1 MLNFLQKSKLIALVL
16 FVIVVLQSGHA
27 MQTIIPGIGSVLYIP
42 VALGALILFV
52 ALYRKQV
59 SKSLLVLFAFVLM
72 IALTSIAYEGVGF
85 SYYLSLFY
93 MIFAAFAISE
103 LYPFE
108 KLIKVYLWVMT
119 VTSIVALIGYI
130 MLTILGSLSF
140 LPQMTNH
147 NDIVYQVGI
156 IYNYIPLVP
165 DRNCGMFWEPGLFAT
180 HLAFA
185 FLFELI
191 TKEKASIFRLIL
203 FSACIFTANSSA
215 GFVLW
220 FLCILLI
227 FLRKERKGAYGT
239 IKPVLSFLLIC
250 VAIAFVL
257 NFDTILS
264 QTSLGENPYF
274 QKLASENVGDSSR
287 SNAVSHNMEIFMTD
301 PLFGAGYHTVSAN
314 MDYVADTSTSTYL
327 MSIFGIFGALY
338 TVFWVYG
345 VATMKRLNFL
355 SKIVVFVIIMLIV
368 NKEPHHQLL
377 FTWILLFYFIK
388 LDSLK
393 PPQSKKVEQ
402 ELPKETNEI

>member
-1 MLNFLQKSKLIALVL
+1 MLKFLQKSKLLALVMI
-16 FVIVVLQSGHA
+16 VIITLQSGHA
-27 MQTIIPGIGSVLYIP
+27 LQTVITGISSLVYIP
-42 VALGALILFV
+42 AAVGVLIVLV
-52 ALYRKQV
+52 TLHRRV
-59 SKSLLVLFAFVLM
+59 TTKSLLVLFAFVLM
-72 IALTSIAYEGVGF
+72 LLFTAVAHEGAGS
-85 SYYLSLFY
+85 SYYLSMFF

-103 LYPFE
+103 LYSFE

-119 VTSIVALIGYI
+119 ITSVIALIGYI
-130 MLTILGSLSF
+130 ALTILGSLSF
-140 LPQMTNH
+140 LPEMTNQ
-147 NDIVYQVGI
+147 NDVIYQVGV

-185 FLFELI
+185 FLFEMV
-191 TKEKASIFRLIL
+191 TKEKANIFRLIL
-203 FSACIFTANSSA
+203 FSVCIFTANSSA

-220 FLCILLI
+220 FLCVLLF

-239 IKPVLSFLLIC
+239 IKPVLSFLLVC
-250 VAIAFVL
+250 GAIAFIL
-257 NFDTILS
+257 NFDTILM

-274 QKLASENVGDSSR
+274 KKLLAENVGDSSR
-287 SNAVSHNMEIFMTD
+287 SNAVSHNLEIFMTD
-301 PLFGAGYHTVSAN
+301 PLFGAGYHTVSSN
-314 MDYVADTSTSTYL
+314 MEYVADTSTSTYL

-377 FTWILLFYFIK
+377 FTWILLFYFVK

-393 PPQSKKVEQ
+393 TPQLKKIEQ
-402 ELPKETNEI
+402 ELPKEKNEI